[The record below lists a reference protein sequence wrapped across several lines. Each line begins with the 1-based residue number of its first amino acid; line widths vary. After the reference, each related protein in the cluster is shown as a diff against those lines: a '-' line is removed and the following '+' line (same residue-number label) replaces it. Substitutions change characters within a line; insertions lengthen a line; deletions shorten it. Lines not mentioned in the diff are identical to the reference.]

1 MKGVQLYEYTPKQ
14 LLNPTPNQKKSPL
27 GPQKVKNDPK
37 IKQKSI
43 PELTE
48 TYKMKVEQL
57 HE

>member
-1 MKGVQLYEYTPKQ
+1 MTPREAIASK
-14 LLNPTPNQKKSPL
+14 NSPL
-27 GPQKVKNDPK
+27 GPQKVNNDPK
-37 IKQKSI
+37 IKYKPI